1 MAIVDYE
8 AERGW
13 FDPRVVPYGP
23 LALDPAAAVLA
34 LRAGDVR
41 RAQGLPRR
49 RRARCASSAS
59 IATAAACTTAATR
72 LCMPADRRGADA
84 RGDPGAGARRPRLG
98 AVVGRARRSTSARRI
113 IATEPFLGVRPAK
126 RFLFFVIASPV
137 GAYGGEAF
145 SPARILVEDK
155 YVRAAV
161 GRARRRQGGRE
172 LHRQPARRRGRQGAR
187 LRAGAVDRRR
197 RAHATSKRSAP

>member
-1 MAIVDYE
+1 MAIVDYD

-23 LALDPAAAVLA
+23 LSLDPAAAVLP

-41 RAQGLPRR
+41 RAEGLPRR
-49 RRARCASSAS
+49 RRQGPLLPRRPPLPAHARRRR
-59 IATAAACTTAATR
+59 AA
-72 LCMPADRRGADA
+72 LHPAGRPGADA
-84 RGDPGAGARRPRLG
+84 RGDPGARARRRRLG
-98 AVVGRARRSTSARRI
+98 AVVARHVALHPADDHRHRAVPGRAPGQALPLLRDRVAGRRLHAARRSR
-113 IATEPFLGVRPAK
+113 
-126 RFLFFVIASPV
+126 
-137 GAYGGEAF
+137 
-145 SPARILVEDK
+145 PARILVEDK

-161 GRARRRQGGRE
+161 GRPRRREGGRE

-187 LRAGAVDRRR
+187 LRAGALDRRG